1 MNTLPTEFG
10 YAFTPRPGAGLHA
23 HTRLEIHLR
32 SAPSHQHF
40 DPEEVLLDEILAGA
54 QGSPPQISHLRV
66 AHPWPRAEEH
76 RACCGPV
83 IAVDRRGKEVQ
94 AFTFG
99 GALGI
104 QPGEVQTIAV
114 LTSPAPIFEVN
125 PLNPV
130 TELFIDEIEILL
142 AMRRAAN
149 LETPGRYDQRLASAE
164 SLALYHACLKGVQQR
179 LHSLGELDA
188 PLPSTLWNQ
197 LAAEIQRL
205 EQEHPVLKATPCLED
220 LL

>member
-1 MNTLPTEFG
+1 MMNTLPAEFG
-10 YAFTPRPGAGLHA
+10 YSFTPRLGAGLHA

-32 SAPSHQHF
+32 SAPTHHHF
-40 DPEEVLLDEILAGA
+40 DPEEVLLDEILT
-54 QGSPPQISHLRV
+54 GSPPQISHLRV

-76 RACCGPV
+76 LACCGPL
-83 IAVDRRGKEVQ
+83 IAVDRLGKEVQ

-104 QPGEVQTIAV
+104 QPGENQTIAV

-149 LETPGRYDQRLASAE
+149 LETPGLYEQRLASSE
-164 SLALYHACLKGVQQR
+164 SLALYHACLRGVQQR

-197 LAAEIQRL
+197 LAAEIQRI
-205 EQEHPVLKATPCLED
+205 EQEHPSLKAAPCLED